1 MELALTQEI
10 HHFYYLKAEAFS
22 MLPICGAGAFMPHS
36 PTLIKGFSKPSIMKQ
51 VHEHANV

>member
-22 MLPICGAGAFMPHS
+22 MLSICGAGAFMPHS
-36 PTLIKGFSKPSIMKQ
+36 PTSIKGFSKPSMKQ
-51 VHEHANV
+51 VHEHTNV